1 MKNRRALRLRKLLEL
16 VSSRE
21 LHTQDEVKDA
31 LVAEGWQVTQSSV
44 SRDIAALRLSKER
57 GIYVRSA
64 RRTQL
69 PGQGQGQVLSAVL
82 SESILDSAPAGDA
95 LIVLHT
101 PPGEASRVGAAID
114 RLAFSEVVGTI
125 AGDDTVFVAVQGS
138 AAQKRFLAILAKLGD
153 GDEDPLPTP

>member
-1 MKNRRALRLRKLLEL
+1 
-16 VSSRE
+16 
-21 LHTQDEVKDA
+21 
-31 LVAEGWQVTQSSV
+31 
-44 SRDIAALRLSKER
+44 
-57 GIYVRSA
+57 
-64 RRTQL
+64 
-69 PGQGQGQVLSAVL
+69 VL

>member
-1 MKNRRALRLRKLLEL
+1 MNSRRALRLRKLTEL

-21 LHTQDEVKDA
+21 LRTQEEVCEA
-31 LVAEGWQVTQSSV
+31 LTAEGWQVTQSSV
-44 SRDIAALRLSKER
+44 SRDIAALRLCKEGGR
-57 GIYVRSA
+57 YVRPSQRA
-64 RRTQL
+64 VQAGGPPL
-69 PGQGQGQVLSAVL
+69 QSVL
-82 SESILDSAPAGDA
+82 SESVLDAAPAGDA